1 MHHPP
6 EPPERQRGL
15 APPQDLV
22 ARGYDRIG
30 SRYAEWAAQ
39 QASGQLERHVNLLL
53 GSLPAGSRVLDL
65 GCGSGRA
72 LKPLSERFRVTGVD
86 ISRQQLA
93 LAKRTAPEA
102 ELILA
107 DMTCLR
113 QPAARFGA
121 VTAFYSITHV
131 PRQLHADLFRSI
143 ARWLAPGG
151 IFVAS
156 LGGRDDPGSVEAHWL
171 GVEMYFSHWNEAENR
186 RLIRDAG
193 LAVQHHTLEVS
204 YEDGAAVEF
213 LWVTA
218 IKPGR

>member
-6 EPPERQRGL
+6 EPPEQQREL
-15 APPQDLV
+15 TPPQGLV

-30 SRYAEWAAQ
+30 PRYADWAAQ
-39 QASGQLERHVNLLL
+39 QASGLLKRHVDLLL
-53 GSLPAGSRVLDL
+53 SSLPAGSRVLDL

-72 LKPLSERFRVTGVD
+72 LKPLAERFRVTGVD
-86 ISRQQLA
+86 ISQRQLA
-93 LAKRTAPEA
+93 LAERNAPEA

-107 DMTCLR
+107 DMTRLW
-113 QPAARFGA
+113 QPAGRFGA

-131 PRQLHADLFRSI
+131 PRQLHAGLFGSI

-156 LGGRDDPGSVEAHWL
+156 LGSRDDPGSVEADWL

-186 RLIRDAG
+186 RLIRGAG
-193 LAVQHHTLEVS
+193 LTVQHHTLEVAC
-204 YEDGAAVEF
+204 EDGAPVEF

-218 IKPGR
+218 IKPAR